1 MPVDVIEALERT
13 LADLR
18 PAEGALPA
26 DPEALGLCLADLA
39 WELALADT
47 PRSHDLTAWAE
58 ALDGAHD
65 LVRVRAK
72 ARRNR
77 AYHARFSDDLES
89 ALTLASEAAKL
100 AESLG
105 EVRDWAAAEDTLANV
120 HSTLGAFDLALAHS
134 LTSIELNRKAGDRRG
149 LAWSFENVARVHRH
163 LGDLD
168 EARRWID
175 QALEIF
181 NETGHTVGRAR
192 STSLLANILREMG
205 DLGGAQAAL
214 EEAQP
219 LWEESKL
226 ESGLRW
232 GQIALARVLRDRG
245 EHAAAL
251 DTVRGAIEGS
261 AEHLARTGAS
271 ERLSTD
277 LLTAASTCEGALLLD
292 LGRSHEAEETLI
304 QALALA
310 SPERRLEDIIE
321 CHALLG
327 ELYEARDDPARAL
340 LHVKERLRLVD
351 TRNSQEMIARARNM
365 QLGMRVAAA
374 EREAEVTER
383 LLYGILPKTIVREL
397 KLHGRAEPI
406 LHGAATVLFTDIVG
420 FTKIAEACAPQELV
434 AALDELFVAFDEVAR
449 AHGLEKVKTI
459 GDAYMAVAG
468 IPEPSP
474 THAIDAALAA
484 IGLREVVLRF
494 AADPAKPDWKVRIG
508 IHSGP
513 LIAGVI
519 GRVKPIY
526 DVWGDT
532 VNVASRMESS
542 GAPDQVNL
550 SDATHR
556 LISPYFETSPRGQ
569 VQAKNKGLIDMHFA
583 HRLRPEYAAD
593 EAGLVPAPSLYEAAT
608 AGRVEA

>member
-1 MPVDVIEALERT
+1 MSEDVIEALERT
-13 LADLR
+13 LAELR
-18 PAEGALPA
+18 PAEDREAE
-26 DPEALGLCLADLA
+26 DPEALGLCVAELA

-47 PRSHDLTAWAE
+47 PRSHELTAWAE

-77 AYHARFSDDLES
+77 AYYARFTDDLEV
-89 ALTLASEAAKL
+89 ALTLASEAATL

-105 EVRDWAAAEDTLANV
+105 EVRDRAAAEDTLANV

-134 LTSIELNRKAGDRRG
+134 LTSIELNRKVGDRRG

-175 QALEIF
+175 QAIEIF
-181 NETGHTVGRAR
+181 NEIGHTVGRAR
-192 STSLLANILREMG
+192 SFALLANILREMG
-205 DLGGAQAAL
+205 DLAGAQAAL

-219 LWEESKL
+219 LWEESGL

-245 EHAAAL
+245 EHGAAL

-261 AEHLARTGAS
+261 AERLARPGAA

-292 LGRSHEAEETLI
+292 LGRAGEAEEALI

-327 ELYEARDDPARAL
+327 ELYEARGDPARAL

-351 TRNSQEMIARARNM
+351 TRSSNPARRAGGSGGPIAAGGTARYDVGGAFGIPAAAAVVSNATAVSTGAAGFVTTWDCAATRPTSSHVNYDASGATANLSQ
-365 QLGMRVAAA
+365 VAANA
-374 EREAEVTER
+374 N
-383 LLYGILPKTIVREL
+383 GEL
-397 KLHGRAEPI
+397 CSW
-406 LHGAATVLFTDIVG
+406 T
-420 FTKIAEACAPQELV
+420 
-434 AALDELFVAFDEVAR
+434 
-449 AHGLEKVKTI
+449 
-459 GDAYMAVAG
+459 
-468 IPEPSP
+468 
-474 THAIDAALAA
+474 LAA
-484 IGLREVVLRF
+484 SHLIVDVF
-494 AADPAKPDWKVRIG
+494 G
-508 IHSGP
+508 I
-513 LIAGVI
+513 
-519 GRVKPIY
+519 
-526 DVWGDT
+526 W
-532 VNVASRMESS
+532 
-542 GAPDQVNL
+542 Q
-550 SDATHR
+550 
-556 LISPYFETSPRGQ
+556 
-569 VQAKNKGLIDMHFA
+569 
-583 HRLRPEYAAD
+583 
-593 EAGLVPAPSLYEAAT
+593 
-608 AGRVEA
+608 